1 MNIFI
6 LFASF
11 LAGALSGMGLGG
23 GGILLV
29 FLTAFSSIDQLTAQ
43 GINLIFFL
51 PTGLIA
57 IIIYAIKKQIEWK
70 IVLKM
75 WIGGAL
81 GVGLGVLLTNLLE
94 TGLLSKIF
102 AVFLIAFGSWQ
113 LLSKTEN
120 KSKQNSR

>member
-1 MNIFI
+1 MNIFVLI
-6 LFASF
+6 ASF

-29 FLTAFSSIDQLTAQ
+29 FLTAFSSVDQLTAQ

-70 IVLKM
+70 IVFKM
-75 WIGGAL
+75 WLFGSVGAL
-81 GVGLGVLLTNLLE
+81 GGYFIAKAIE
-94 TGLLSKIF
+94 TQYLSKIF
-102 AVFLIAFGSWQ
+102 AAFLIIFG
-113 LLSKTEN
+113 LITLFTKD
-120 KSKQNSR
+120 KSKKAE

>member
-70 IVLKM
+70 IVFKM
-75 WIGGAL
+75 WLFGSIGAL
-81 GVGLGVLLTNLLE
+81 GGYFIAKAIE
-94 TGLLSKIF
+94 TQYLSKIF
-102 AVFLIAFGSWQ
+102 AAFLIIFGVVN
-113 LLSKTEN
+113 LFTKDKTKKAE
-120 KSKQNSR
+120 

>member
-1 MNIFI
+1 MNIFVI
-6 LFASF
+6 IASF

-51 PTGLIA
+51 PTGLVAVIV
-57 IIIYAIKKQIEWK
+57 YAIKKQIEWK

-75 WIGGAL
+75 WLYGVIGAFGGYFIARAI
-81 GVGLGVLLTNLLE
+81 E
-94 TGLLSKIF
+94 TQYLSKIF
-102 AVFLIAFGSWQ
+102 AVFLIIFGIII
-113 LLSKTEN
+113 LFSKEKN
-120 KSKQNSR
+120 KKAE

>member
-1 MNIFI
+1 MNIFVI
-6 LFASF
+6 IVSF

-51 PTGLIA
+51 PTGLVAVIV
-57 IIIYAIKKQIEWK
+57 YAIKKQIEWK

-75 WIGGAL
+75 WLYGVIGAFGGYFIARAI
-81 GVGLGVLLTNLLE
+81 E
-94 TGLLSKIF
+94 TQYLSKIF
-102 AVFLIAFGSWQ
+102 AVFLIIFGIII
-113 LLSKTEN
+113 LFSKEKN
-120 KSKQNSR
+120 KKAE

>member
-1 MNIFI
+1 MNIFVI
-6 LFASF
+6 IASF

-51 PTGLIA
+51 PTGLVAVIV
-57 IIIYAIKKQIEWK
+57 YAIKKQIEWK

-75 WIGGAL
+75 WLYGVIGAFGGYFIARAIE
-81 GVGLGVLLTNLLE
+81 NQY
-94 TGLLSKIF
+94 LSKIF
-102 AVFLIAFGSWQ
+102 AVFLIIFGIII
-113 LLSKTEN
+113 LFSKEKN
-120 KSKQNSR
+120 KKAE

>member
-70 IVLKM
+70 IVFKM
-75 WIGGAL
+75 WL
-81 GVGLGVLLTNLLE
+81 
-94 TGLLSKIF
+94 
-102 AVFLIAFGSWQ
+102 FG
-113 LLSKTEN
+113 
-120 KSKQNSR
+120 

>member
-1 MNIFI
+1 MNIFVI
-6 LFASF
+6 IASF

-51 PTGLIA
+51 PTGLVAVIV
-57 IIIYAIKKQIEWK
+57 YAIKKQIEWK

-75 WIGGAL
+75 WLYGVIGAFGGYFIARAI
-81 GVGLGVLLTNLLE
+81 E
-94 TGLLSKIF
+94 TKYLSKIF
-102 AVFLIAFGSWQ
+102 AVFLIIFGIII
-113 LLSKTEN
+113 LFSKEKN
-120 KSKQNSR
+120 KKAE

>member
-70 IVLKM
+70 IVFKIWLFGS
-75 WIGGAL
+75 IGAL
-81 GVGLGVLLTNLLE
+81 GGYFIAKAIE
-94 TGLLSKIF
+94 TQYLSKIF
-102 AVFLIAFGSWQ
+102 AAFLIIFGVIT
-113 LLSKTEN
+113 LFTKD
-120 KSKQNSR
+120 KSKKAE

>member
-6 LFASF
+6 VFASF

-70 IVLKM
+70 IVFKM
-75 WIGGAL
+75 WLFGSVGAL
-81 GVGLGVLLTNLLE
+81 GGYFIAKAIE
-94 TGLLSKIF
+94 TQYLSKIF
-102 AVFLIAFGSWQ
+102 AAFLIVFGVVN
-113 LLSKTEN
+113 LFTKDKTKKAE
-120 KSKQNSR
+120 

>member
-1 MNIFI
+1 MNIFVLI
-6 LFASF
+6 ASF

-29 FLTAFSSIDQLTAQ
+29 FLTAFSSVDQLTAQ

-70 IVLKM
+70 IVFKM
-75 WIGGAL
+75 WLFGSVGAL
-81 GVGLGVLLTNLLE
+81 GGYFIAKAIE
-94 TGLLSKIF
+94 TQYLSKIF
-102 AVFLIAFGSWQ
+102 AAFLIIFG
-113 LLSKTEN
+113 LITLFAKD
-120 KSKQNSR
+120 KSKKAE

>member
-70 IVLKM
+70 IVFKM
-75 WIGGAL
+75 WLFGSIGAL
-81 GVGLGVLLTNLLE
+81 GGYFIAKAIE
-94 TGLLSKIF
+94 TQYLSKIF
-102 AVFLIAFGSWQ
+102 AAFLIVFGVIN
-113 LLSKTEN
+113 LFTKDKTKKAE
-120 KSKQNSR
+120 

>member
-1 MNIFI
+1 MNIFVI
-6 LFASF
+6 IASF

-51 PTGLIA
+51 PTGLVAVIV
-57 IIIYAIKKQIEWK
+57 YAIKKQVEWK

-75 WIGGAL
+75 WLYGVIGAFGGYFIARAI
-81 GVGLGVLLTNLLE
+81 E
-94 TGLLSKIF
+94 TQYLSKIF
-102 AVFLIAFGSWQ
+102 AVFLIIFGIII
-113 LLSKTEN
+113 LFSKEKN
-120 KSKQNSR
+120 KKAE

>member
-1 MNIFI
+1 MNIFVI
-6 LFASF
+6 IASF

-51 PTGLIA
+51 PTGLVAVIV
-57 IIIYAIKKQIEWK
+57 YAIKKQIEWK

-75 WIGGAL
+75 WLYGVIGAFGGYFIARAI
-81 GVGLGVLLTNLLE
+81 E
-94 TGLLSKIF
+94 TQYLSKIF
-102 AVFLIAFGSWQ
+102 AVFLIIFGIII
-113 LLSKTEN
+113 LFSKE
-120 KSKQNSR
+120 KSKKAE

>member
-70 IVLKM
+70 IVFKM
-75 WIGGAL
+75 WLFGSVGAL
-81 GVGLGVLLTNLLE
+81 GGYFIAKAIE
-94 TGLLSKIF
+94 TQYLSKIF
-102 AVFLIAFGSWQ
+102 AAFLIIFG
-113 LLSKTEN
+113 LITLFTKD
-120 KSKQNSR
+120 KSKKAE

>member
-70 IVLKM
+70 IVFKM
-75 WIGGAL
+75 WLFGSVGAL
-81 GVGLGVLLTNLLE
+81 GGYFIAKAIE
-94 TGLLSKIF
+94 TQYLSKIF
-102 AVFLIAFGSWQ
+102 AAFLIVFGVVN
-113 LLSKTEN
+113 LFTKDKTKKAE
-120 KSKQNSR
+120 

>member
-1 MNIFI
+1 MNIFVI
-6 LFASF
+6 IASF

-51 PTGLIA
+51 PTGLVAVIV
-57 IIIYAIKKQIEWK
+57 YVIKKQIEWK

-75 WIGGAL
+75 WLYGVIGACGGYFMARAI
-81 GVGLGVLLTNLLE
+81 E
-94 TGLLSKIF
+94 TQYLSKIF
-102 AVFLIAFGSWQ
+102 AVFLIIFGIII
-113 LLSKTEN
+113 LFSKEKN
-120 KSKQNSR
+120 KKAE

>member
-70 IVLKM
+70 IVFKIWLFGS
-75 WIGGAL
+75 IGAL
-81 GVGLGVLLTNLLE
+81 GGYFIAKAIE
-94 TGLLSKIF
+94 TQYLSKIF
-102 AVFLIAFGSWQ
+102 AAFLIIFGVIN
-113 LLSKTEN
+113 LFTKDKTKKAE
-120 KSKQNSR
+120 

>member
-70 IVLKM
+70 IVFKM
-75 WIGGAL
+75 WLFGSVGAL
-81 GVGLGVLLTNLLE
+81 GGYFIAKAIE
-94 TGLLSKIF
+94 TQYLSKIF
-102 AVFLIAFGSWQ
+102 AAFLIVFGVIN
-113 LLSKTEN
+113 LFTKDKTKKAE
-120 KSKQNSR
+120 

>member
-1 MNIFI
+1 MNIFVI
-6 LFASF
+6 IASF

-70 IVLKM
+70 IVFKM
-75 WIGGAL
+75 WLFGSVGAL
-81 GVGLGVLLTNLLE
+81 GGYFIAKAIE
-94 TGLLSKIF
+94 AQYLSKIF
-102 AVFLIAFGSWQ
+102 AAFLIVFGVIN
-113 LLSKTEN
+113 LFTKD
-120 KSKQNSR
+120 KSKKAE